1 MLEIKNIVIEMN
13 YFDAL
18 IRGLDRI
25 KKRISEFEDLST
37 ETSQTRMQREKNQ
50 WEKQNRI
57 SIRWLMKDVRKM

>member
-25 KKRISEFEDLST
+25 KKRISEF
-37 ETSQTRMQREKNQ
+37 
-50 WEKQNRI
+50 
-57 SIRWLMKDVRKM
+57 

>member
-25 KKRISEFEDLST
+25 KKRISEFEDLLV
-37 ETSQTRMQREKNQ
+37 ETSQTKMQREKTN
-50 WEKQNRI
+50 EKNRTEYP
-57 SIRWLMKDVRKM
+57 

>member
-18 IRGLDRI
+18 IRGLDWI

-50 WEKQNRI
+50 
-57 SIRWLMKDVRKM
+57 

>member
-25 KKRISEFEDLST
+25 KKRISEFEDLSI

-57 SIRWLMKDVRKM
+57 PIRWLMKDVRKM